1 MQKITTFLWFNQQAE
16 EAAKFYVSLFKKSKI
31 GEITR
36 YGDFFPDKKGQV
48 MTVSFTLEGQKF
60 MALNGDSEFKFTPA
74 ISLFILCKTQKEVDH
89 LWKKLSTGGKEIQCG
104 WVTDKFGVTWQVV
117 PDGLLKLITDKN
129 PEKATRAMAAMCNQV
144 KLDIAEIKRAHA
156 GKK

>member
-1 MQKITTFLWFNQQAE
+1 MQKITTFPWFNNQAE
-16 EAAKFYVSLFKKSKI
+16 AAAKFYVSLFKKSKI
-31 GEITR
+31 GEIMY

-60 MALNGDSEFKFTPA
+60 IALNGDSEFKFTPA

-117 PDGLLKLITDKN
+117 PEILLKLIRDKN
-129 PEKATRAMAAMCNQV
+129 KEKAGRTMKAMCQMV
-144 KLDIAEIKRAHA
+144 KLDIAELKRAHG
-156 GKK
+156 GK